1 MEVKMKKIVALLL
14 ALVMVFG
21 LAACGGG
28 STPANNNAAPSGNNA
43 ADNTTKEYSFPK
55 NVTIYIP
62 QKVGAML
69 DQSGRI
75 MFDFL
80 QESFPNT
87 KFKIENTDGSG
98 NDHAK
103 IVSEA
108 KGDGSVLMFHGAGA
122 IVQYYSGDW
131 DYNLA
136 DTSKYIAVAG
146 NVGQEQPSGGVFLI
160 NANETRFNDIPSLIA
175 YIKAHPGEI
184 RCSWGTGTPH
194 EVRMKL
200 ILNYFG
206 ITDKDVIWNPGGTPD
221 VRAWIQG
228 GNTDVAVM
236 TETTSAAD
244 IKAGKVKGIL
254 NSVCNRDL
262 YTEDLA
268 PLKDVPIVPEV
279 EGVKA
284 EDAQGLICA
293 WPMTIYAPASMERGM
308 VEWINAQCAKI
319 RDNADYMKRI
329 KGLGSTNTYQI
340 FSVDEI
346 NKIQQDADK
355 QIKTVFDAFKN

>member
-1 MEVKMKKIVALLL
+1 MKKIVALLL
-14 ALVMVFG
+14 ALVMVFA
-21 LAACGGG
+21 LAACGGNTNTANTNTAPATDN
-28 STPANNNAAPSGNNA
+28 SANTTPAEK
-43 ADNTTKEYSFPK
+43 TYSFPK
-55 NVTIYIP
+55 RVTIYIP

-75 MFDFL
+75 MVDYL
-80 QESFPNT
+80 AEKFPDT
-87 KFKIENTDGSG
+87 KFTVENSDGSG
-98 NDHAK
+98 NEHAA
-103 IVSEA
+103 IVSKA
-108 KGDGSVLMFHGAGA
+108 AGDGSVLMFHGAGA
-122 IVQYYSGDW
+122 IVSYYSGDW
-131 DYNLA
+131 EYNLA
-136 DTSKYIAVAG
+136 DQSKFIAVAG

-160 NANETRFNDIPSLIA
+160 NANETRFNDIPSLIE

-184 RCSWGTGTPH
+184 RCSYGAGTPH
-194 EVRMKL
+194 EVRLKL

-206 ITDKDVIWNPGGTPD
+206 VKNDDVIWNPGATPD

-244 IKAGKVKGIL
+244 IKGGKVKGIL

-262 YTEDLA
+262 YTADLE

-279 EGVKA
+279 PGVKA
-284 EDAQGLICA
+284 EDAEGLICA

-308 VEWINAQCAKI
+308 VEWINAQCATI
-319 RDNADYMKRI
+319 RDNATYMERI

-346 NKIQQDADK
+346 NQIQQDADA
-355 QIKTVFDAFKN
+355 QIKIVFDAFKN